1 MTQKEIEKMYLDYN
15 NIKVINKSILMSN
28 INIEEK
34 QKSRRDFYQTRWKE
48 CAIFL
53 GCHVA
58 ERVLSYVFKVAH
70 RMPYG
75 NKGFDFICDK
85 GFKVDVKS
93 SCLYLRGNT
102 YSFAIRN
109 NKIADYFLLIAFDNR
124 NDLNPQRIWL
134 IKGNEMIRRVKVKH
148 CKLNELRSLSIKNNN
163 YGLSKLSKYELTD
176 KLKETIKCCDM
187 LKSNNIK

>member
-1 MTQKEIEKMYLDYN
+1 MDDTQF
-15 NIKVINKSILMSN
+15 SN
-28 INIEEK
+28 TPVEEK
-34 QKSRRDFYQTRWKE
+34 RKLRREFYQTRWKDS
-48 CAIFL
+48 AIFL

-93 SCLYLRGNT
+93 CCLYLKNNS

-124 NDLNPQRIWL
+124 NDLNPQHIWL
-134 IKGNEMIRRVKVKH
+134 IKGNEMIRRVKVKYA
-148 CKLNELRSLSIKNNN
+148 KLNELKGLSIKNNN
-163 YGLSKLSKYELTD
+163 YGLSKLSKYELID
-176 KLKETIKCCDM
+176 KLKEVINCCDM
-187 LKSNNIK
+187 LKLNNIK